1 MFTENEVNGMLVS
14 QLKEELKTRGASTTG
29 KKAELCARLIELIGT
44 VENENST
51 ENQQS
56 SSNHGEESRGE
67 PTEVPSVSST
77 GEERTEEQKPNP
89 KEELTEQSQSQ
100 ATSFEAEPISTKE
113 EVKDTHNDVNDQ
125 TAVSISTPDVEK
137 SSENE
142 TKVHVRIDYF
152 QRPLNLK
159 SLIDWLEKQC
169 ECSLSLESIWVNA
182 IKTHCYV
189 DFPSHEIAQLCI
201 DKVTG
206 QRYPASSA
214 YTLEADFTTVS
225 AKDAP
230 TAPEAAMKPG
240 EWKLALTLATSAAD
254 AGDSSPA
261 AGGITVTI
269 NNTSE
274 DGGMEAETA
283 ADEGVER
290 HLSPSGAGGNK
301 RRLVEVVDDAAAAGE
316 ASLSPA
322 TSPTAGSS
330 KTRRLVGGNLDIFR
344 RATAG
349 ILFGKPGGGVVGSS
363 LGTVGA
369 QPRIPSGPTPIVSD
383 QINRNNDI
391 TTTAQTTSVSKSNET
406 TIATQSLDELFRK
419 TVAKPSLYW
428 QHAPDEVIQ
437 QRLKNKL
444 KLKVGNHSK

>member
-1 MFTENEVNGMLVS
+1 M
-14 QLKEELKTRGASTTG
+14 
-29 KKAELCARLIELIGT
+29 
-44 VENENST
+44 
-51 ENQQS
+51 
-56 SSNHGEESRGE
+56 
-67 PTEVPSVSST
+67 
-77 GEERTEEQKPNP
+77 
-89 KEELTEQSQSQ
+89 
-100 ATSFEAEPISTKE
+100 
-113 EVKDTHNDVNDQ
+113 
-125 TAVSISTPDVEK
+125 
-137 SSENE
+137 
-142 TKVHVRIDYF
+142 
-152 QRPLNLK
+152 
-159 SLIDWLEKQC
+159 EKQC
-169 ECSLSLESIWVNA
+169 ECSLSLECVWVNA

-189 DFPSHEIAQLCI
+189 DFSSHEKAQLCI

-214 YTLEADFTTVS
+214 YTLQADFTAVS

-240 EWKLALTLATSAAD
+240 EWKLAPTPATSAAD
-254 AGDSSPA
+254 AGDTSPA
-261 AGGITVTI
+261 AVGGITVTI
-269 NNTSE
+269 NNASE
-274 DGGMEAETA
+274 DGEMEAETA
-283 ADEGVER
+283 ADEGVDR

-444 KLKVGNHSK
+444 KLKAGNHSK